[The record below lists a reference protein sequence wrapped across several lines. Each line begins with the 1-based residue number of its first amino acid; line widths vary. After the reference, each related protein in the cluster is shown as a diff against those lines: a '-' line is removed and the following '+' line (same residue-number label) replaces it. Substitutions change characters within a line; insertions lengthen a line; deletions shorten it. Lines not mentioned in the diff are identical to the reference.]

1 MELRAKRVMH
11 NRVRSASGSPFCQ
24 ARRAAGPVPGMDRS
38 VSVIFSPR
46 RHRLTP
52 RLFKRNLSQMT
63 SKIRTFCRTC
73 DRFEEILP
81 SPLPVAQSCILSL
94 LFGCRTATKKP
105 PEGGFSSGICPSFL
119 DGGKQEVSYA
129 GRPLPQ
135 VSGPKSQ
142 KPRGACRCLWP
153 ARTTALRPGRSL
165 PASPAADG
173 ANNRPPTRT
182 PGAGRHNPRSCGPVP
197 GGR

>member
-1 MELRAKRVMH
+1 MH

-38 VSVIFSPR
+38 VSVIFAPR

-63 SKIRTFCRTC
+63 SKIRTFGRTC
-73 DRFEEILP
+73 DRFEEILS
-81 SPLPVAQSCILSL
+81 SPLPVAQPCILSL

-105 PEGGFSSGICPSFL
+105 PKGGFSSGICPSFL

-135 VSGPKSQ
+135 VPGPKSQ
-142 KPRGACRCLWP
+142 KRRGSCRCVM
-153 ARTTALRPGRSL
+153 ARPGYR
-165 PASPAADG
+165 PAARALSACISCCRWRKQSPADAYSRRRE
-173 ANNRPPTRT
+173 A
-182 PGAGRHNPRSCGPVP
+182 
-197 GGR
+197 